1 MRCLGW
7 DTLGSGC
14 QALPLSLADSGG
26 KPMGFWGGM
35 WDRGTGRTWGT
46 GVQLV
51 RVCSVLVEV

>member
-26 KPMGFWGGM
+26 KPMGFWGGC
-35 WDRGTGRTWGT
+35 GTAALGGL
-46 GVQLV
+46 GVQV
-51 RVCSVLVEV
+51 YNWSGVLSAG